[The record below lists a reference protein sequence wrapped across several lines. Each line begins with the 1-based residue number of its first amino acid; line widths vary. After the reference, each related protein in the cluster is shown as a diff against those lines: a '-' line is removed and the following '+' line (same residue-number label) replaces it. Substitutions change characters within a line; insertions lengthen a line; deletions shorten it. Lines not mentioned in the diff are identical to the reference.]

1 MLGARIIAVSNGRDV
16 IADSL
21 ACCRA
26 ELGEAPQELRLELLV
41 QSEHVREYEHLAV
54 AIGTRAD
61 TDRGDADGA
70 TDLTRQAAG
79 HEFEHDGE
87 RAGHL
92 EPLRLCT
99 QPFRVLLFAALHT
112 ESAQRMDGLRREADV
127 AHDRD

>member
-1 MLGARIIAVSNGRDV
+1 MRGARRIAGSNGRDA

-26 ELGEAPQELRLELLV
+26 DRSEAPQEPGLELPGP
-41 QSEHVREYEHLAV
+41 SEHGRECEQPAV

-112 ESAQRMDGLRREADV
+112 ESAQRMDGLRREAD
-127 AHDRD
+127 